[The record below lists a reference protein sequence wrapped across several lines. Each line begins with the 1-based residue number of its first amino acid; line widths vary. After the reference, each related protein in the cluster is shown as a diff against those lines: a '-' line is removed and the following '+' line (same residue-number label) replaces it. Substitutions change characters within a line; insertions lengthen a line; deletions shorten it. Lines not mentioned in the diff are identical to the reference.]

1 MNEKEDL
8 LNVYQILQANNDRP
22 YHVKGNILISREEGR
37 IVGIQRECE
46 EMEVV
51 AIIDNNSI
59 VVKTS
64 TQL

>member
-1 MNEKEDL
+1 MSKKEDL
-8 LNVYQILQANNDRP
+8 LNVYQILQANNERQ
-22 YHVKGNILISREEGR
+22 YYVKGNILISTEEGR

-64 TQL
+64 T